1 MSHPVVFAEIHGA
14 DGAALRRFYAGL
26 FGWPFQ
32 EMPGADYGMAPP
44 EAGGIGVG
52 VGAAPEGRP
61 GLVTFYVR
69 TDDVA
74 AALATAEG
82 LGGTTSLPATR
93 MPDGTVIGMLA
104 DPEGHVVGLVTPPP
118 SSG

>member
-61 GLVTFYVR
+61 GLVTS
-69 TDDVA
+69 TS
-74 AALATAEG
+74 EP
-82 LGGTTSLPATR
+82 TTSRPRSQPPKASGARRRCPRRACRTARSSACSPTR
-93 MPDGTVIGMLA
+93 RGT
-104 DPEGHVVGLVTPPP
+104 
-118 SSG
+118 SSAS